1 MNIQEL
7 ETEEITRLIAE
18 LNAELKARAKAEK
31 VKLVEEIR
39 EKAEALNIPVEELL
53 QEASKPKK
61 RKIGTIKP
69 KYQNPENKSETWT
82 GRGHKPKWMTALLEK
97 GKKLED
103 MLI

>member
-1 MNIQEL
+1 M
-7 ETEEITRLIAE
+7 IAE

-31 VKLVEEIR
+31 AKLVEEIR

-61 RKIGTIKP
+61 RKVGTIKP

-82 GRGHKPKWMTALLEK
+82 GRGHKPKWMTALLDK

-103 MLI
+103 MLIK